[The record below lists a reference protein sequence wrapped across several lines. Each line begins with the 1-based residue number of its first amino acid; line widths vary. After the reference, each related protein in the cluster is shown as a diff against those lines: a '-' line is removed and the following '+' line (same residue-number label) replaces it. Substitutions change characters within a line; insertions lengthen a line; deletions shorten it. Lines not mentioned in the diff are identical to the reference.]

1 MGRAQNNNSKPKYR
15 KNSFQSASA
24 QKKEAA
30 ALSDEG
36 VVTNSTS
43 SAASRIVEKIV
54 IIAKLV
60 TKTPLNIASGETD
73 DVLDSYILKNKD
85 NEALI
90 PGTSLAGA
98 LRARVTDAAVR
109 KDIFGESGENDN
121 QSIINISD
129 VLLDK
134 AATEYRDG
142 IRIDGQTGIVED
154 GAKFDYEVLAAGAS
168 GELTLEF
175 TIREDSRKNKPEDYY
190 LTHAKEIAAMLEE
203 GISLGAGT
211 SKGLGLIAASS
222 ISLYRFCFTAD
233 FRKWMK
239 YLDGKLDCLKN
250 WYSPVDSG
258 KKHAVAD
265 FYVKMECALRGSL
278 IVKAF
283 DDDVK
288 SSEQV
293 ANECNEQSAN
303 DGRTQV
309 PARQMQNKTHYIIP
323 GSSFKGALCARAE
336 KILAAI
342 NKNLSAAARQKYL
355 AAIKGFAN
363 KPDSKGQK
371 SRLFVDEV
379 LIAKEKLEPIEQT
392 RNRIDRFTGGTIDGA
407 LFTVVAVW
415 QKAADKPSI
424 ELKFGVKQC
433 AEDEAGLM
441 LCLLK
446 DLWLGKLPLGGEKGV
461 GRGVLQGLRAEID
474 YQGEHY
480 IIVDGADKA
489 ELDKR
494 EHLNAYVD
502 ALVKKLSAGGND
514 DVATE
519 A

>member
-1 MGRAQNNNSKPKYR
+1 
-15 KNSFQSASA
+15 
-24 QKKEAA
+24 
-30 ALSDEG
+30 
-36 VVTNSTS
+36 
-43 SAASRIVEKIV
+43 
-54 IIAKLV
+54 
-60 TKTPLNIASGETD
+60 
-73 DVLDSYILKNKD
+73 
-85 NEALI
+85 
-90 PGTSLAGA
+90 
-98 LRARVTDAAVR
+98 
-109 KDIFGESGENDN
+109 
-121 QSIINISD
+121 
-129 VLLDK
+129 
-134 AATEYRDG
+134 
-142 IRIDGQTGIVED
+142 
-154 GAKFDYEVLAAGAS
+154 
-168 GELTLEF
+168 
-175 TIREDSRKNKPEDYY
+175 
-190 LTHAKEIAAMLEE
+190 MLEE

-233 FRKWMK
+233 FKKWMN
-239 YLDGKLDCLKN
+239 YLDGKLDGLQN
-250 WYSPVDSG
+250 LYLPVDSG

-323 GSSFKGALCARAE
+323 GSSFKGALCARAD

-379 LIAKEKLEPIEQT
+379 LIAKENLEPIEQT

-407 LFTVVAVW
+407 LFTVIAVW
-415 QKAADKPSI
+415 QKAADEPSI

-480 IIVDGADKA
+480 KIGDGADKA

>member
-15 KNSFQSASA
+15 KNSSQSASA

-36 VVTNSTS
+36 AVTNSTS

-73 DVLDSYILKNKD
+73 DVLDSYIIKNKD

-190 LTHAKEIAAMLEE
+190 LTHAQEIATMLEE

-233 FRKWMK
+233 FKKWMN
-239 YLDGKLDCLKN
+239 YLDGKLDCLQN
-250 WYSPVDSG
+250 LYSPVDIG
-258 KKHAVAD
+258 KKHAAD
-265 FYVKMECALRGSL
+265 FYVKMGCALRGSL

-283 DDDVK
+283 DDVK

-303 DGRTQV
+303 DGSTQV

-342 NKNLSAAARQKYL
+342 NKNLSAAARQEYL

-407 LFTVVAVW
+407 LFTVIAVW
-415 QKAADKPSI
+415 QKAADEPSI

-461 GRGVLQGLRAEID
+461 GRGVLQGIKAEIY

-480 IIVDGADKA
+480 IIGDGADKA

-502 ALVKKLSAGGND
+502 VLVKKLSAGGND

>member
-15 KNSFQSASA
+15 KNSSQSASA

-36 VVTNSTS
+36 AVTNSAS

-142 IRIDGQTGIVED
+142 IRIDGQTGVVED

-190 LTHAKEIAAMLEE
+190 LTHAKEIATMLED

-233 FRKWMK
+233 FINWMK
-239 YLDGKLDCLKN
+239 YLDGKLDRLKN
-250 WYSPVDSG
+250 WYSPVDIG
-258 KKHAVAD
+258 KKHAAD

-283 DDDVK
+283 DDDAK
-288 SSEQV
+288 SSEQI

-342 NKNLSAAARQKYL
+342 NKNLSTAARQKYL

-363 KPDSKGQK
+363 KTDSKGQK

-379 LIAKEKLEPIEQT
+379 LIAKENLEPIEQT

-407 LFTVVAVW
+407 LFTVIAVW

-474 YQGEHY
+474 YQGKQY
-480 IIVDGADKA
+480 IIGDGPDKA

>member
-15 KNSFQSASA
+15 KNSSQSTSA

-30 ALSDEG
+30 VLSDEG
-36 VVTNSTS
+36 AVTNSAS

-60 TKTPLNIASGETD
+60 TKTPLKIASGETD

-98 LRARVTDAAVR
+98 LRARVKDATVR

-142 IRIDGQTGIVED
+142 IRIDGQTGVVED

-175 TIREDSRKNKPEDYY
+175 TIREDSRKNKPDDYY
-190 LTHAKEIAAMLEE
+190 LTHAQKIATLLEE

-233 FRKWMK
+233 FINWMN
-239 YLDGKLDCLKN
+239 YLDGKLDCLQN
-250 WYSPVDSG
+250 LYSPVDIG
-258 KKHAVAD
+258 KKHAAAD

-283 DDDVK
+283 DDDAK

-303 DGRTQV
+303 DGSTQV

-342 NKNLSAAARQKYL
+342 NKNLSTSARQKYL

-379 LIAKEKLEPIEQT
+379 LIAKENLEPIEQT
-392 RNRIDRFTGGTIDGA
+392 RNRIDRFAGGTIDGA
-407 LFTVVAVW
+407 LFTVIAVW

-474 YQGEHY
+474 YQGKHY
-480 IIVDGADKA
+480 IIGDSADKA

-502 ALVKKLSAGGND
+502 ALVKKLFAGGND

>member
-15 KNSFQSASA
+15 KNSSQSTSA

-30 ALSDEG
+30 VLSDEG
-36 VVTNSTS
+36 AVTNSAS

-60 TKTPLNIASGETD
+60 TKTPLKIASGETD

-98 LRARVTDAAVR
+98 LRARVKDATVR

-129 VLLDK
+129 VLLAK
-134 AATEYRDG
+134 AETEYRDG
-142 IRIDGQTGIVED
+142 IRIDGQTGVVED

-190 LTHAKEIAAMLEE
+190 LTHAQEIATMLEE

-222 ISLYRFCFTAD
+222 ISLYRFCFTDD
-233 FRKWMK
+233 FINWMK
-239 YLDGKLDCLKN
+239 YLDGKLDCLQN
-250 WYSPVDSG
+250 LYSPVDIG
-258 KKHAVAD
+258 KKHAAAD

-283 DDDVK
+283 DDDAK

-303 DGRTQV
+303 SGSCKTD
-309 PARQMQNKTHYIIP
+309 AEQN
-323 GSSFKGALCARAE
+323 ALYY
-336 KILAAI
+336 
-342 NKNLSAAARQKYL
+342 S
-355 AAIKGFAN
+355 
-363 KPDSKGQK
+363 
-371 SRLFVDEV
+371 
-379 LIAKEKLEPIEQT
+379 
-392 RNRIDRFTGGTIDGA
+392 
-407 LFTVVAVW
+407 W
-415 QKAADKPSI
+415 QQ
-424 ELKFGVKQC
+424 L
-433 AEDEAGLM
+433 
-441 LCLLK
+441 
-446 DLWLGKLPLGGEKGV
+446 
-461 GRGVLQGLRAEID
+461 
-474 YQGEHY
+474 
-480 IIVDGADKA
+480 
-489 ELDKR
+489 
-494 EHLNAYVD
+494 
-502 ALVKKLSAGGND
+502 
-514 DVATE
+514 
-519 A
+519 

>member
-15 KNSFQSASA
+15 KNSSQSASA

-36 VVTNSTS
+36 TVTNS
-43 SAASRIVEKIV
+43 ASRIVEKIV

-190 LTHAKEIAAMLEE
+190 LTHAQEIAAMLEE

-233 FRKWMK
+233 FKKWMN
-239 YLDGKLDCLKN
+239 YLDGKLDGLQN
-250 WYSPVDSG
+250 LYSPVDSG
-258 KKHAVAD
+258 KKRAAD

-283 DDDVK
+283 DDDAK
-288 SSEQV
+288 SSELV

-342 NKNLSAAARQKYL
+342 NKNLSAAARQEYL

-407 LFTVVAVW
+407 LFTVIAVW
-415 QKAADKPSI
+415 QKAADEPSI

-474 YQGEHY
+474 YQGKHY
-480 IIVDGADKA
+480 IIGDGPDKA